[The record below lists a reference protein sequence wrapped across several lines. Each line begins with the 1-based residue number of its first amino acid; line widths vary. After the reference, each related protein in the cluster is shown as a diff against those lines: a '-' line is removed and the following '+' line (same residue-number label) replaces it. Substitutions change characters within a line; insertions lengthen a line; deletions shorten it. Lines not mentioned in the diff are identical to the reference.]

1 MNREYFLKTFYLSIF
16 AGIAIGFGGLLNL
29 YFPNKYVGAICFS
42 IGIILIMIYKWNL
55 FTGYVPNIKEFNFK
69 KTICYP
75 IIIFIGNIVG
85 TSIIGFISH
94 FLPMRDSFIAKAE
107 LILSQKSNL
116 IQIFFSAIL
125 CGFIIA
131 MIVKSGKY
139 KFYLA
144 IPLISFFILLG
155 AEHCIANSFYC
166 AAATFIPINKAVIV
180 SMIGNYIG
188 GIIFI
193 GQRSQE

>member
-1 MNREYFLKTFYLSIF
+1 M
-16 AGIAIGFGGLLNL
+16 
-29 YFPNKYVGAICFS
+29 CFS

-55 FTGYVPNIKEFNFK
+55 FTGYVPNIKKFNFK
-69 KTICYP
+69 NIIYNP
-75 IIIFIGNIVG
+75 LIIFIGNIIG

-94 FLPMRDSFIAKAE
+94 FLPMKDSILLKAE
-107 LILSQKSNL
+107 LILSQKNNL
-116 IQIFFSAIL
+116 MQIFFSAIL

-139 KFYLA
+139 RFYLA

-166 AAATFIPINKAVIV
+166 SAATFIPISKSVIV

-188 GIIFI
+188 GVIFV
-193 GQRSQE
+193 GQRSQD